1 MTAQFD
7 LSAALHGA
15 PDGASWMAGTSPAMT
30 QVGTFEQ
37 HDVVATNG
45 RARSL
50 ALRRPPHRRRLTPS
64 WPGLTRPSTPAPQGA
79 RRGRGPERLSFAR
92 SSPTRVVDG
101 NDHLGMPMPFAPLPR
116 HPPIKTPP
124 NRPRPTPGRASPR
137 RAPHAVEF
145 DLVVVAALGE
155 GDAGRGGK
163 RWPPPAR
170 TEDIRSACGEAREAI
185 GG

>member
-137 RAPHAVEF
+137 RAPHAVESTWSSWRPLGKAMLEGVESGGRHRRGQKIF
-145 DLVVVAALGE
+145 DPHAA
-155 GDAGRGGK
+155 K
-163 RWPPPAR
+163 RAKR
-170 TEDIRSACGEAREAI
+170 
-185 GG
+185 